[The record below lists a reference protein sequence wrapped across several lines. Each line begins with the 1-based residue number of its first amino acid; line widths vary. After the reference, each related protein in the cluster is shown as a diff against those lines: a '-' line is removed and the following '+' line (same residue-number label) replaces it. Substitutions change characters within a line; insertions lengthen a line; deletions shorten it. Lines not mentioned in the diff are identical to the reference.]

1 MQVMKKAKVF
11 PEVERVTYRLEN
23 DTCLH
28 CGGPIECCH
37 AVWRK
42 HIITLAG
49 VLFVSNL
56 GFRCTN
62 PDCPHP
68 GVVWRSAIA
77 DAMALKGFSYG
88 LDVVVHVGVLQLTHH
103 YTREQIHR
111 GMIERGIDVSERE
124 IQYLYEAYMR
134 LLKYTNPQKIAGL
147 APEIEKNGG
156 MLISIDGVQ
165 SERGNETLWV
175 VREALTN
182 CALCAEVLMSSD
194 AGSIKRLLKPVVESG
209 YPILGV
215 ISDAQSSIRAAVSE
229 LLPGVPH
236 QYCQFHYLKDIAA
249 PAVAEDGKLKTSIK
263 NHLDEGRSIHA
274 QHQEL
279 HRRCR
284 PPELPGRNP
293 RIQEVNRYPRPV
305 QR

>member
-1 MQVMKKAKVF
+1 M
-11 PEVERVTYRLEN
+11 
-23 DTCLH
+23 
-28 CGGPIECCH
+28 
-37 AVWRK
+37 
-42 HIITLAG
+42 
-49 VLFVSNL
+49 
-56 GFRCTN
+56 
-62 PDCPHP
+62 
-68 GVVWRSAIA
+68 
-77 DAMALKGFSYG
+77 
-88 LDVVVHVGVLQLTHH
+88 
-103 YTREQIHR
+103 
-111 GMIERGIDVSERE
+111 
-124 IQYLYEAYMR
+124 
-134 LLKYTNPQKIAGL
+134 
-147 APEIEKNGG
+147 
-156 MLISIDGVQ
+156 GVQ
-165 SERGNETLWV
+165 PERGNETLWV
-175 VREALTN
+175 VREGLTN
-182 CALCAEVLMSSD
+182 CTLGAEVLMSSD

-293 RIQEVNRYPRPV
+293 RIQEANRYPRPV

>member
-23 DTCLH
+23 DTCLN

-88 LDVVVHVGVLQLTHH
+88 LDVMVHVGVLRLTHH

-156 MLISIDGVQ
+156 MLISIDG
-165 SERGNETLWV
+165 GAT
-175 VREALTN
+175 RE
-182 CALCAEVLMSSD
+182 
-194 AGSIKRLLKPVVESG
+194 
-209 YPILGV
+209 
-215 ISDAQSSIRAAVSE
+215 
-229 LLPGVPH
+229 
-236 QYCQFHYLKDIAA
+236 
-249 PAVAEDGKLKTSIK
+249 GK
-263 NHLDEGRSIHA
+263 
-274 QHQEL
+274 
-279 HRRCR
+279 
-284 PPELPGRNP
+284 
-293 RIQEVNRYPRPV
+293 
-305 QR
+305 